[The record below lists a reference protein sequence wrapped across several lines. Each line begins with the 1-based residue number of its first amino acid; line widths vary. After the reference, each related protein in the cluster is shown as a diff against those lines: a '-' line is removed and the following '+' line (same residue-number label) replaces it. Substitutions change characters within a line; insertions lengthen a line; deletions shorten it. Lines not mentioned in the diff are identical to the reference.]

1 MAENPDSS
9 NPAGVELPEMLRP
22 AGCAASA
29 AIRHIPGPSVPENP
43 VERAKGHWL
52 GQLYVRHA
60 KRYSLVRA
68 VVNRSWLLLFPLY
81 RCIQRSLVGLLSR
94 APVMPLVS
102 QSVFVRTHRLRTTVL
117 AECHKVVTPAPR
129 AYPPEDQG
137 YLKSPHSE
145 YTFPETYVAEFPDA
159 LVQGGTNIV
168 VARSCA
174 VHHDL
179 FARTEDF
186 TSEELHD
193 RIDLNVVAGTVV
205 WRALD
210 PAPEFMDVAASFV
223 DACAPNYAHWLTE
236 VAPRIALLCA
246 RSEFDGVPLIV
257 NDGLHPNIMESLLT
271 LAANRHPIVALP
283 LGRSVRVAH
292 LYLVSCAGY
301 VPFEPRGGVYT
312 AEMSHGKFSRRA
324 FEVMRKACLDLR
336 ESISMPKKI
345 FLRRNS
351 GLRRLLNSDVIEA
364 LLVSQGFTVVEP
376 EKLGFT
382 MQVQLFQNADVI
394 IGATGAAMANIIFSN
409 SRAHIAILIS
419 QQEGFIY
426 WYWQNIACASGG
438 RVRYIIGE
446 KISQNPNN
454 IHVDFYVPPEYVTE
468 FTNDLRKDF

>member
-9 NPAGVELPEMLRP
+9 TPVGVELPEMLRP

-81 RCIQRSLVGLLSR
+81 RSIQRSLVGLLSR
-94 APVMPLVS
+94 EPVMPLVS
-102 QSVFVRTHRLRTTVL
+102 QSVFVRTHSLRTTVL
-117 AECHKVVTPAPR
+117 AERHQVVTPAPR
-129 AYPPEDQG
+129 TYPLEDQG
-137 YLKSPHSE
+137 YLQSPHSE
-145 YTFPETYVAEFPDA
+145 YTFPEIYVAEFPEA

-168 VARSCA
+168 VALDCA

-179 FARTEDF
+179 FTRTEDF

-193 RIDLNVVAGTVV
+193 RIDLHVAAGTVV

-210 PAPEFMDVAASFV
+210 PAPEFMDIAASFV

-246 RSEFDGVPLIV
+246 KPDFDGVPLIV
-257 NDGLHPNIMESLLT
+257 NDGLHPNIIESLLT

-292 LYLVSCAGY
+292 LYSVSCAGY
-301 VPFEPRGGVYT
+301 VPFEPRGKHVAG
-312 AEMSHGKFSRRA
+312 MSHGKFSRQA
-324 FEVMRKACLDLR
+324 FEAMRHACVA
-336 ESISMPKKI
+336 SMQTCAMPNRI

-351 GLRRLLNSDVIEA
+351 GVRRLVNSDAIEA
-364 LLVSQGFTVVEP
+364 LLVSRGFAVVEP
-376 EKLGFT
+376 EKLSFAL
-382 MQVQLFQNADVI
+382 QVQLFRHAEVI
-394 IGATGAAMANIIFSN
+394 ISPTGAALANIIFCEA
-409 SRAHIAILIS
+409 RVRIAILINR
-419 QQEGFIY
+419 QKDAPY
-426 WYWQNIACASGG
+426 WYWQNMACASGA
-438 RVRYIIGE
+438 RVQYIFGCSRDVAE
-446 KISQNPNN
+446 RGV
-454 IHVDFYVPPEYVTE
+454 HTDFSVPLESIEGFVR
-468 FTNDLRKDF
+468 DVL

>member
-9 NPAGVELPEMLRP
+9 TPVGVELPEMLRP
-22 AGCAASA
+22 AGCAAWE

-60 KRYSLVRA
+60 KRYSLVRTI
-68 VVNRSWLLLFPLY
+68 VNRSWLLLFPLY
-81 RCIQRSLVGLLSR
+81 RSIQRSLVGLLSKE
-94 APVMPLVS
+94 PVMPLVS
-102 QSVFVRTHRLRTTVL
+102 QSVFVRKHSLRTTVL
-117 AECHKVVTPAPR
+117 AARHQVVTPAPR

-168 VARSCA
+168 VARGRA

-193 RIDLNVVAGTVV
+193 RIDLNVAAGTVV
-205 WRALD
+205 WRTLD
-210 PAPEFMDVAASFV
+210 PAPEFMDIAASFV

-246 RSEFDGVPLIV
+246 RPEFDGVPLIV

-283 LGRSVRVAH
+283 LGRSVRVEH

-301 VPFEPRGGVYT
+301 VPFEPRGKHVAG
-312 AEMSHGKFSRRA
+312 MSHGKFSRQA
-324 FEVMRKACLDLR
+324 FEAMRHACFASLR
-336 ESISMPKKI
+336 PCAMPSKI

-351 GLRRLLNSDVIEA
+351 GVRRLMNSDAIES
-364 LLVSQGFTVVEP
+364 LLVSRGFTVVEP
-376 EKLGFT
+376 EKLSFAL
-382 MQVQLFQNADVI
+382 QVQLFRQAEVI
-394 IGATGAAMANIIFSN
+394 ISPTGAALANIIFCEAGVRIS
-409 SRAHIAILIS
+409 ILINR
-419 QQEGFIY
+419 QKDAPY
-426 WYWQNIACASGG
+426 WYWQNMACASGAKIQ
-438 RVRYIIGE
+438 YIFGCSQDVAEHGVHADFSVPLESIE
-446 KISQNPNN
+446 KFVGDI
-454 IHVDFYVPPEYVTE
+454 
-468 FTNDLRKDF
+468 L